1 MLNVKTIE
9 WSDLLLLNQMGAFV
23 KYGWEE
29 PQTHRKQSRARR
41 ALEKR
46 FADQITAFPD
56 EIRSYFSAQTS
67 DSDLLAFLYA
77 CLDEVS
83 LRYRENRTPQALVL
97 EPLGKEMQHALMAF
111 IEDEDECFELME
123 KWPVS
128 LREDGKIALRVVN
141 QQAYAQTVVLENAS
155 MELDFSEYP
164 YLMPGQIRREGDMY
178 ILSAFAEDA
187 EVDALRF
194 TGGTVETTYY
204 DCTKEP
210 AVFSASPWDMLRA
223 IAWQIQSKAEL
234 PGDHC
239 NQLEKELLPLMSEIR
254 LMGSPKKE
262 QKFPCLLELAS
273 QCGYDVPKL
282 AKKLGRL
289 RYLALET
296 QLNNCEYETLWR
308 VIYERICQSQKAYPT
323 KLELQEDQSEVEQLK
338 RQITELFHGQGFL
351 GDYPD
356 FYKTGDLSGLHLV
369 EVQNQPYIC
378 GMEKNARMHIHCFP
392 SQWWDGP
399 IHMSYLC
406 GIAFQKAST
415 SVKDAFGC
423 LFRDRGQRLGWW
435 VYDFVSGTVPKGRN
449 LQLAKIAAKK
459 VQMQKLTKEE
469 RALTSFG
476 STKPLPLFFQWFFLS
491 GTLFANLMVAAFMAM
506 GALILAVFGHG
517 HEIVELLGEFPW
529 TVMWLSCWLGFGLPM
544 GIISILAKRK

>member
-1 MLNVKTIE
+1 M
-9 WSDLLLLNQMGAFV
+9 
-23 KYGWEE
+23 
-29 PQTHRKQSRARR
+29 
-41 ALEKR
+41 
-46 FADQITAFPD
+46 
-56 EIRSYFSAQTS
+56 
-67 DSDLLAFLYA
+67 
-77 CLDEVS
+77 
-83 LRYRENRTPQALVL
+83 
-97 EPLGKEMQHALMAF
+97 
-111 IEDEDECFELME
+111 
-123 KWPVS
+123 
-128 LREDGKIALRVVN
+128 
-141 QQAYAQTVVLENAS
+141 
-155 MELDFSEYP
+155 
-164 YLMPGQIRREGDMY
+164 
-178 ILSAFAEDA
+178 
-187 EVDALRF
+187 
-194 TGGTVETTYY
+194 
-204 DCTKEP
+204 
-210 AVFSASPWDMLRA
+210 
-223 IAWQIQSKAEL
+223 
-234 PGDHC
+234 
-239 NQLEKELLPLMSEIR
+239 
-254 LMGSPKKE
+254 
-262 QKFPCLLELAS
+262 
-273 QCGYDVPKL
+273 
-282 AKKLGRL
+282 
-289 RYLALET
+289 
-296 QLNNCEYETLWR
+296 
-308 VIYERICQSQKAYPT
+308 IYERICQSQKAYPT

-406 GIAFQKAST
+406 GIAFRKAST

-476 STKPLPLFFQWFFLS
+476 STKPLPLFFQWFFLG